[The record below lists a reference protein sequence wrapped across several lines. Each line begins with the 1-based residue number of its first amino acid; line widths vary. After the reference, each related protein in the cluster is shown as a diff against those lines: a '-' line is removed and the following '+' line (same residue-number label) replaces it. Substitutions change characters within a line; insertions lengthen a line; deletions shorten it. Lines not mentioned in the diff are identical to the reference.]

1 MAKMVTAKGYT
12 TKEDLVGAVGQ
23 RAEIFMTAAV
33 LNDGM
38 YTVTALGDFWT
49 ARVTVKGGRIVRVQ

>member
-23 RAEIFMTAAV
+23 RAEIYLSVAD
-33 LNDGM
+33 LSDGM

-49 ARVTVKGGRIVRVQ
+49 ARVAVKSGRIVSVK